1 MRLLSNNWKQLIT
14 SVGNGLVQLLTPV
27 VAILN
32 KILTMAIAVVN
43 AIAKVFGGKGIS
55 GVSSGGGGG
64 SPIGGLADDAEDLTD
79 NLGDA
84 TGAAKKFKATIAGFD
99 ELETLNPQPSDSGGG
114 AGGLGGGGVD
124 VGDLDSYFD
133 FMEEDGLL
141 GKFEDFMKK
150 LKALMD
156 AGDWE
161 GVGKEIAGVLNKLM
175 YWLDDWLLKFDEWG
189 TKWATITARILNGVV
204 EAFDWEF
211 FGKLIADG
219 LNAIIHI
226 CNAFLETFNALALG
240 EGIGR
245 AVNSWFDNIDWTGL
259 GHFFA
264 NNLNFFID
272 IAAGFF
278 DKIINQAYENGQKL
292 GEAFNAFI
300 DWIHWDNL
308 SRAIWEGLNSIA
320 ETIHGFVDMVNWEEL
335 KTKVSTALQ
344 NIFDNLDMER
354 IKTAVAD
361 LVNNVMDFLTSLD
374 WYQIGHTVGEM
385 LSGVDWLGVL
395 IKVKNEIIWP
405 AVKGFW
411 EGLMADG
418 KNLLLG

>member
-1 MRLLSNNWKQLIT
+1 
-14 SVGNGLVQLLTPV
+14 
-27 VAILN
+27 
-32 KILTMAIAVVN
+32 
-43 AIAKVFGGKGIS
+43 
-55 GVSSGGGGG
+55 
-64 SPIGGLADDAEDLTD
+64 
-79 NLGDA
+79 
-84 TGAAKKFKATIAGFD
+84 
-99 ELETLNPQPSDSGGG
+99 
-114 AGGLGGGGVD
+114 
-124 VGDLDSYFD
+124 
-133 FMEEDGLL
+133 
-141 GKFEDFMKK
+141 
-150 LKALMD
+150 
-156 AGDWE
+156 
-161 GVGKEIAGVLNKLM
+161 
-175 YWLDDWLLKFDEWG
+175 
-189 TKWATITARILNGVV
+189 
-204 EAFDWEF
+204 
-211 FGKLIADG
+211 
-219 LNAIIHI
+219 
-226 CNAFLETFNALALG
+226 LALG

-361 LVNNVMDFLTSLD
+361 FVNNIMDFLKSID

-385 LSGVDWLGVL
+385 LSGVDWLGVF
-395 IKVKNEIIWP
+395 KDVKDRIIWP
-405 AVKGFW
+405 AFKGFW
-411 EGLMADG
+411 DGLMADG
-418 KNLLLG
+418 KNLLLGWVGKIKSWLEVSFFGPIVKAIMTIVAGNVVLGTLRGFFKGDFSKSLLGAFTDSLG